1 MSDFLKKQPSK
12 NEKMF
17 YELAMELQ
25 MLDRRTLTNSAHI
38 VALGMLLN
46 VEPEKV
52 AQLLANGG
60 DKIEEYG
67 KKINAEMDRLHKEKG
82 IHDHSHTNDNHNNIP
97 KVFFT
102 KVICQH
108 SNYACSF

>member
-1 MSDFLKKQPSK
+1 
-12 NEKMF
+12 
-17 YELAMELQ
+17 
-25 MLDRRTLTNSAHI
+25 

-60 DKIEEYG
+60 DKIEEYS

-82 IHDHSHTNDNHNNIP
+82 IHDHKHTNDNHDH
-97 KVFFT
+97 KDSH
-102 KVICQH
+102 QH
-108 SNYACSF
+108 DPNDGQDHSGHNH